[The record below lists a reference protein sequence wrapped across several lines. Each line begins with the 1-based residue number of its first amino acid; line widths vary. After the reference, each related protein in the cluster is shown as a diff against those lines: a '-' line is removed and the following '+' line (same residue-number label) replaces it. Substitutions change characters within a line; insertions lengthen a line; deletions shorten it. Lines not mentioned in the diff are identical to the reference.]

1 MNKENVFEKI
11 IKSDKII
18 VVIISSILFYIGML
32 FGISVVMIKA
42 MSFLIIL
49 EITRTIYEYIVNP
62 NHRIKLRFIIDG
74 AILFGIRELFVG
86 WIMLKTDLMLG
97 GIITGVS
104 LFIIGILIWY
114 RKRVVESSPDNIEG
128 EKNET

>member
-1 MNKENVFEKI
+1 
-11 IKSDKII
+11 
-18 VVIISSILFYIGML
+18 
-32 FGISVVMIKA
+32 MIKA
-42 MSFLIIL
+42 MSFLIML

-62 NHRIKLRFIIDG
+62 SHRIKLRFIIDG

-104 LFIIGILIWY
+104 LFIIGVLIWY

-128 EKNET
+128 EKNEK